1 LLGSLLNCL
10 FSNFRVC
17 ASPEEY
23 LVRADGKD
31 KPCEKSGEQRIVLV
45 GASNL
50 GHAVPHFAGTK
61 LEFVPVIKPGWV
73 ATVDNVVELA
83 GIVKS
88 LAPTTSMFVFDLFG
102 NSSIRFE
109 QFDGTTALPFRANG
123 KYHLGGKIVTA
134 PVDIFRRVIENVIP
148 VIKEKGNKPCVI
160 VPPLPR
166 YLFAR
171 CCSSPEHCTN
181 MQEKNYQ
188 ETIMGGFIRLRTDLI
203 KQLVTLGLTNFKV
216 MDACCPANC
225 SLTADISERIA
236 EMRKITAKDGVH
248 FIDAGY
254 KKIAERVT
262 ACMAAMLTVDSN
274 DTSQSQRK
282 PTVHFWRGF
291 RSQRGSL
298 LPRMGNSNHHS
309 LSNVISRGSH
319 RGSRGQL
326 RSHGRSKLFHPY
338 RRW

>member
-1 LLGSLLNCL
+1 
-10 FSNFRVC
+10 
-17 ASPEEY
+17 
-23 LVRADGKD
+23 
-31 KPCEKSGEQRIVLV
+31 
-45 GASNL
+45 
-50 GHAVPHFAGTK
+50 
-61 LEFVPVIKPGWV
+61 
-73 ATVDNVVELA
+73 
-83 GIVKS
+83 VKG

-134 PVDIFRRVIENVIP
+134 PADIFRRVIENVIP
-148 VIKEKGNKPCVI
+148 IIKEKGNKPCVI

-188 ETIMGGFIRLRTDLI
+188 ETIMSGFIRLRTDLI

-236 EMRKITAKDGVH
+236 EMKKITAKDGIH
-248 FIDAGY
+248 FVDAGY

-262 ACMAAMLTVDSN
+262 TCMAAMLSVDSN
-274 DTSQSQRK
+274 DTIQSQRK
-282 PTVHFWRGF
+282 PIVHFWRGF

-319 RGSRGQL
+319 RGSRGLL
-326 RSHGRSKLFHPY
+326 RGHGRSRIFHPY